1 VKKKLVK
8 RPPRA
13 YVSIKKADVY
23 GYEQI
28 RDGSG
33 AGGGAGRGDWGVWIL
48 TKGLPIAGLAVGT
61 LALCTAAPIVGA
73 LAISLGAHS
82 LLFLNW

>member
-1 VKKKLVK
+1 MKKKLVK
-8 RPPRA
+8 RPLRA
-13 YVSIKKADVY
+13 YVSTKKGDVY
-23 GYEQI
+23 GYE
-28 RDGSG
+28 RPDRW
-33 AGGGAGRGDWGVWIL
+33 GGGGGGGWGEWIL

-61 LALCTAAPIVGA
+61 AALFTPAAPIVGA

>member
-1 VKKKLVK
+1 MKKKLVK
-8 RPPRA
+8 RPLRA

-23 GYEQI
+23 GYV
-28 RDGSG
+28 RPDRWS
-33 AGGGAGRGDWGVWIL
+33 GGGGGGWGEWVL
-48 TKGLPIAGLAVGT
+48 TKGLPLAGLAVGT

-82 LLFLNW
+82 LLFLDW